1 MTDGERLKALRK
13 ALGLTLESFGKKI
26 GVTKSA
32 LSRTE
37 NGLNSFSNS
46 MIRSICREYNVS
58 YDWLTKGEGEMFE
71 DLSGTILDE
80 LCIEYNCD
88 ELDRKIIESYL
99 KLDVKSKQAFKA
111 YIRKILDE

>member
-1 MTDGERLKALRK
+1 MNGSRVKEIRK
-13 ALGLTLESFGKKI
+13 ALGLTLDEFGGKL
-26 GVTKSA
+26 GVTKQTI
-32 LSRTE
+32 SRIE
-37 NGLNSFSNS
+37 NGVNGLTDQ
-46 MIRSICREYNVS
+46 MIKSICREYKVN
-58 YDWLTKGEGEMFE
+58 YDWLVYGDGEMFD